1 MFLVVGWRDIS
12 ARAREE
18 ELKMTEVSRH
28 FSIAGWWY
36 VPPSRQ
42 PEIPLSL
49 SLLTIGST
57 LSSLLLSL
65 LRRYNVNVESYM
77 YRVLFYNNQK
87 KRYMYLKTGAV
98 AAPASSSATCTRDGT
113 SCTYT
118 CM

>member
-1 MFLVVGWRDIS
+1 MPMPMFLVVGWRDIS

-28 FSIAGWWY
+28 VSIAGWWY

-42 PEIPLSL
+42 PENSLSLSL

-65 LRRYNVNVESYM
+65 LRRYHVNRTNHQVEY
-77 YRVLFYNNQK
+77 
-87 KRYMYLKTGAV
+87 
-98 AAPASSSATCTRDGT
+98 
-113 SCTYT
+113 
-118 CM
+118 